1 MSKRKSIRNAVF
13 LLLILVL
20 VLVMIFSGLRI
31 LESTVLFN
39 EQSREDE
46 VSSKT
51 VIKDGVEYFP
61 RQDITVVL
69 FIGIDQEGKAL
80 PSQSY
85 NNPGAADV
93 VSLVIFD
100 ETNNVCNV
108 LCLNRDTMLKMPVL
122 GLGGK
127 PAGSNYGQLALSH
140 TYGTGMADSCEN
152 VKNTVSD
159 FLMGVRIDY
168 YVSMRMDAIGI
179 LNDTVGGV
187 TVTVKDD
194 FSAVDPTITKGEYT
208 LMGEQAMT
216 FVRSRKDLGSQ
227 LNVSRMER
235 QQEYISGFMSALNA
249 KLKGSDTFALNAYN
263 EVEDYIVTD
272 CSTTV
277 LTSLVDRFS
286 DYSVNEIV
294 SPEGENV
301 RGEEYYEFH
310 VDKEALE
317 DLVIRLLYAPKSK

>member
-1 MSKRKSIRNAVF
+1 MSKRKSIRNVVF

-39 EQSREDE
+39 EQSREDD

-51 VIKDGVEYFP
+51 VVKDGIEYFP

-69 FIGIDQEGKAL
+69 FIGIDQEGIAQ
-80 PSQSY
+80 PSPSY

-100 ETNNVCNV
+100 ETNQVCNV

-140 TYGTGMADSCEN
+140 TYGTGMEDSCEN

-159 FLMGVRIDY
+159 FLMGVHIDY

-179 LNDTVGGV
+179 VNDTVGGV

-216 FVRSRKDLGSQ
+216 FVRSRKDLGNQ

-235 QQEYISGFMSALNA
+235 QQEYISGFMKALNS
-249 KLKGSDTFALNAYN
+249 KLEESDTFALNAYQK
-263 EVEDYIVTD
+263 VEDYIVTD
-272 CSTTV
+272 CSATV

-317 DLVIRLLYAPKSK
+317 NLVIRLLYAPKK

>member
-1 MSKRKSIRNAVF
+1 MSKRKSIRNVVF
-13 LLLILVL
+13 LVLILVL

-31 LESTVLFN
+31 LESTVLFD
-39 EQSREDE
+39 EQSKGDD

-51 VIKDGVEYFP
+51 VIRDGVEYFP
-61 RQDITVVL
+61 RQDMTVVL
-69 FIGIDQEGKAL
+69 FIGIDQEGKAV
-80 PSQSY
+80 PSPSY

-100 ETNNVCNV
+100 ETNKTCSV

-140 TYGTGMADSCEN
+140 TYGTGMEDSCEN

-179 LNDTVGGV
+179 VNDTVGGV

-194 FSAVDPTITKGEYT
+194 FSAVDPAITKGEFT
-208 LMGEQAMT
+208 LKGDQAMT
-216 FVRSRKDLGSQ
+216 FVRSRKDLGNQ

-235 QQEYISGFMSALNA
+235 QQEYINGFMKALSA
-249 KLKGSDTFALNAYN
+249 KLKESDSFALTAYQD
-263 EVEDYIVTD
+263 VEEYIVTD
-272 CSTTV
+272 CSV
-277 LTSLVDRFS
+277 NALTNLVDKFS
-286 DYSVNEIV
+286 DYSIKEIV
-294 SPEGENV
+294 SPKGENV
-301 RGEEYYEFH
+301 RGEKYYEFH

-317 DLVIRLLYAPKSK
+317 DLVIRLLYAPKK

>member
-1 MSKRKSIRNAVF
+1 MSKRKSIRNVVF
-13 LLLILVL
+13 LVLILVL

-39 EQSREDE
+39 EQSREDD
-46 VSSKT
+46 VSSRT
-51 VIKDGVEYFP
+51 VVKDGIEYFP

-69 FIGIDQEGKAL
+69 FIGIDQEGIAQ
-80 PSQSY
+80 PSLSY

-100 ETNNVCNV
+100 ETNQVCNV

-140 TYGTGMADSCEN
+140 TYGTGMEDSCEN

-179 LNDTVGGV
+179 INDTVGGV

-208 LMGEQAMT
+208 LMGDQAMT
-216 FVRSRKDLGSQ
+216 FVRSRKDLGNQ

-235 QQEYISGFMSALNA
+235 QQEYISGFMKSLNA
-249 KLKGSDTFALNAYN
+249 KLEASDTFALNAYN

-272 CSTTV
+272 CSV
-277 LTSLVDRFS
+277 NALTSLVDRFS

-294 SPEGENV
+294 SPKGENV

-317 DLVIRLLYAPKSK
+317 DLVIRLLYAPKK